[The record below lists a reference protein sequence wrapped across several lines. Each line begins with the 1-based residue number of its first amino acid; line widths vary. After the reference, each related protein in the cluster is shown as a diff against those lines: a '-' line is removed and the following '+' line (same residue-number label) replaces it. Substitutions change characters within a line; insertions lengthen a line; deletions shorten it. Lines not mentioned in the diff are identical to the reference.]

1 MAPPVVLPD
10 LQTLTVDAAA
20 ALAFLLAGNARF
32 VANHPLDPHHDSL
45 YRQQL
50 TQAQH
55 PFAMILGCVD
65 SRVIPE
71 LLFDC
76 GFGDLLVIRT
86 AGHAID
92 EVTVGSIE
100 FGADVLEIP
109 LLVVLGHE
117 HCGAV
122 KATINM
128 LDQQQTA
135 PDRIAVLVDHLRPA
149 VAEID
154 IHDPNRLDAAIR
166 ANVLHTVVELQQIP
180 LLAQREDAGLLRIV
194 GAYYSLVS
202 GVVELLTTPHDY
214 VKRN

>member
-1 MAPPVVLPD
+1 MAPPVLPD

-50 TQAQH
+50 TQGQH

-86 AGHAID
+86 AGHAVD

-109 LLVVLGHE
+109 LLVVLGHAQ
-117 HCGAV
+117 CGAV

-128 LDQQQTA
+128 LDQHQIA

-149 VAEID
+149 VDEID
-154 IHDPNRLDAAIR
+154 IHDPDRLDAAIR
-166 ANVLHTVVELQQIP
+166 ANVVHTVAELQQIP
-180 LLAQREDAGLLRIV
+180 LLAQREQAGLLRIV

-202 GVVELLTTPHDY
+202 GAVELLTTPL
-214 VKRN
+214 N

>member
-20 ALAFLLAGNARF
+20 ALAYLLAGNARF
-32 VANHPLDPHHDSL
+32 VANLPLEPHHDSL

-50 TQAQH
+50 TQGQH

-117 HCGAV
+117 YCGAV
-122 KATINM
+122 RATINM
-128 LDQQQTA
+128 LDQHQTA
-135 PDRIAVLVDHLRPA
+135 PDRIAVLVEHLRPA

-154 IHDPNRLDAAIR
+154 INAPDRLDAAVR
-166 ANVLHTVVELQQIP
+166 ANVVHTVTELQQIP
-180 LLAQREDAGLLRIV
+180 LLAQREQAGLLRIV

-202 GVVELLTTPHDY
+202 GAVELLTTPLD
-214 VKRN
+214 